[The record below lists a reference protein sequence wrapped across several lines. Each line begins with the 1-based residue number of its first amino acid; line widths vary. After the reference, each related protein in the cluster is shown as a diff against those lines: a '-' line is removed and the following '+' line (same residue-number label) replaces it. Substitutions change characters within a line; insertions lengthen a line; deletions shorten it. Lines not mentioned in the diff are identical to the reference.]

1 VFLASMTAEKQYAA
15 LLKYIQDPNGLSK
28 RLERDRQSELTAD
41 RHGLPTRVGLKL
53 AHVVTLGVFTH
64 REESEPTTLTAELDR
79 HRRAQRQSCS
89 WKPWPIQGPQVEV
102 VWNLEQVRHAV
113 EDLESTGLQA
123 KDSQLL
129 QRILQQTK
137 DPVTRLSWQRP
148 WETP

>member
-1 VFLASMTAEKQYAA
+1 
-15 LLKYIQDPNGLSK
+15 
-28 RLERDRQSELTAD
+28 
-41 RHGLPTRVGLKL
+41 
-53 AHVVTLGVFTH
+53 VTLGVFTH

-79 HRRAQRQSCS
+79 HRRAQRQELFLETVANS
-89 WKPWPIQGPQVEV
+89 GPQVEV

-137 DPVTRLSWQRP
+137 DPVTRAQLAKALGNTVT
-148 WETP
+148 EAGE